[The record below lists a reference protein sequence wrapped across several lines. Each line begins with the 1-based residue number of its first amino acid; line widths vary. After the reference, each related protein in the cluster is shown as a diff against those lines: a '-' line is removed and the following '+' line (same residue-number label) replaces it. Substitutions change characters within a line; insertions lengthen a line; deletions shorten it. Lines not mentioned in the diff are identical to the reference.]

1 MVRVYAIAAAVTGV
15 LAAAACSSSTAPAAN
30 APMGGH
36 NAQIEAVGSALGC
49 TTSGGGYGGG
59 STTSCTFFF
68 NPTPDTVAVGTPVVF
83 KFDDVAH
90 TVTWDAAGGLPNL
103 GFTNGQATGV
113 MNAVVT
119 DGTPTT
125 PGTYTW
131 HCSIHTYMHG
141 TLVVTQ

>member
-1 MVRVYAIAAAVTGV
+1 MRVYAIAAAVTGV
-15 LAAAACSSSTAPAAN
+15 LAAAACSSSTAPAN
-30 APMGGH
+30 GPMGGH
-36 NAQIEAVGSALGC
+36 TAQVEAVGSALGC

-59 STTSCTFFF
+59 GNQTCTFFF
-68 NPTPDTVAVGTPVVF
+68 NPTPDTVAAGTAVSF
-83 KFDDVAH
+83 KFDDIPH

-103 GFTNGQATGV
+103 GISPTGQATGV
-113 MNAVVT
+113 SNSVVV

-131 HCSIHTYMHG
+131 HCSIHNYMHG

>member
-1 MVRVYAIAAAVTGV
+1 MRVYAIAAAVTGV
-15 LAAAACSSSTAPAAN
+15 LAAAACSSSTAPAN
-30 APMGGH
+30 GPMGGH
-36 NAQIEAVGSALGC
+36 TAQIEGVGNALGC
-49 TTSGGGYGGG
+49 TTSGGAYGGG
-59 STTSCTFFF
+59 NTSCTYFF
-68 NPTPDTVAVGTPVVF
+68 NPTPDTVAVGTAVSF

-90 TVTWDAAGGLPNL
+90 TVTWDAPGGLPNL
-103 GFTNGQATGV
+103 GFTNGVATGV
-113 MNAVVT
+113 SNAVVT

>member
-1 MVRVYAIAAAVTGV
+1 MVKVYAIAAAVTGV
-15 LAAAACSSSTAPAAN
+15 LAAAGCSSTTAPAN
-30 APMGGH
+30 GPMGGH

-49 TTSGGGYGGG
+49 TTSGGAYGGG
-59 STTSCTFFF
+59 STTCNFFF

-103 GFTNGQATGV
+103 GFTNGNATGV

>member
-1 MVRVYAIAAAVTGV
+1 MRYYAIAAAVTGV
-15 LAAAACSSSTAPAAN
+15 LAAVGCSSSTG
-30 APMGGH
+30 PMNGPVGGH
-36 NAQIEAVGSALGC
+36 NAQIEGVGSAQGC

-59 STTSCTFFF
+59 GTQTCTFFF
-68 NPTPDTVAVGTPVVF
+68 NPTPDTVKAGTAVSF

-113 MNAVVT
+113 MNATVA